1 MWQERWGDLPDSNR
15 HYRIHGPMCCLYT
28 KISVEL
34 AVQAGLE
41 PATVAL
47 TARRSTV

>member
-28 KISVEL
+28 KVTIDWLSR
-34 AVQAGLE
+34 QASNLQ
-41 PATVAL
+41 PS
-47 TARRSTV
+47 R